1 MKFDLRFI
9 SVRSISTMAAVT
21 AVCLVF
27 ASDAQAQRGGGMFG
41 RGPQLM
47 SSLLSME
54 EVQKELELTDEQKE
68 EVVVPAAQLNDEM
81 RAEMRELRGADSGE
95 IADFVKEMRE
105 QEGEIIAK
113 LNDDQKGRLK
123 QLFYQRLGAALLLD
137 EGAQKD
143 LELTDDQVEKITQ
156 ASTSMREKAM
166 ELFQS
171 GGGEGM
177 REKMTE
183 LMEEMQKTLDSVL
196 TEEQNEKLVDLK
208 GEEFK
213 FPERQQRGG
222 GQRSDF

>member
-9 SVRSISTMAAVT
+9 SVRSISMMTAVA

-27 ASDAQAQRGGGMFG
+27 VSDANAQRGGGGFG

-54 EVQKELELTDEQKE
+54 EVQKELELTDEQIE
-68 EVVVPAAQLNDEM
+68 EVVAPAAQLNDDL
-81 RAEMRELRGADSGE
+81 RAEMRELRDADPSE
-95 IADFVKEMRE
+95 IAALVKEMRE
-105 QEGEIIAK
+105 EEGEIIAK
-113 LNDDQKGRLK
+113 LNDDQKNRLK
-123 QLFYQRLGAALLLD
+123 QLNYQRMGPRLLTD

-143 LELTDDQVEKITQ
+143 LELTEDQIAKITE
-156 ASTSMREKAM
+156 ASAAMREKAM

-177 REKMTE
+177 REKMDE
-183 LMEEMQKTLDSVL
+183 LQEEMQKTLDSIL
-196 TEEQNEKLVDLK
+196 TDEQNEKLVELK

-213 FPERQQRGG
+213 FPERQPREGG
-222 GQRSDF
+222 RRSDF